1 MIHVYYMKICEWF
14 YYSLKLHF
22 RALILNFATESRLKP
37 IVFTMK
43 RTIISLFAIPLLFCA
58 SAQIYKNADAPVDA
72 RVEDLLSRMTL
83 EEKVQ
88 QLTMHGLG
96 AFPHIE
102 EVVGVCDSPFEGLE
116 LIANQSKEAKKHAKE
131 KTRLGIPPIQ
141 IAECLHGLLAY
152 GATIYPQAI
161 AQGSTWNPELI
172 EQMSS
177 QIASEASSVGVDQAL
192 SPLFDL
198 IRDPRYGR
206 NEECY
211 AEDPYLVAE
220 IGKAFV
226 TGMQGKP
233 EETRTRIPEGKLMC
247 TAKHFAGYSVPAAG
261 INLAPAS
268 LGERE
273 MRTLHLY
280 PFEKVVKEA
289 NVYSVMPSYNETDG
303 IPAHANHHLLT
314 DILRDEWGFEGY
326 VFSDYGGASHLTHFH
341 KTAADKKEAAY
352 QAFTAGLDLE
362 AARPDIYPHIAE
374 LVKEGRLS
382 EADVDVAVRRILKA
396 KFRSGVFDKKY
407 ADVKNIKKH
416 VHTPEHIA
424 LAKTIADESIVL
436 LQNKNN
442 ILPLDPAKIKSI
454 AVVGPNANQVQYGDY
469 SYTRDNKSGVTVLQ
483 GITDLVGD
491 KVKVNYAKG
500 CGISSL
506 DTTGIAEAVEAAR
519 ESDVVVAVLGETSV
533 ILSGLGWGRG
543 PGEMEADDAFTTGEG
558 YDITDI
564 NPIGVQRQLLEALKT
579 TGKPMVLVLVHGRP
593 WSIGWEKDNMDAIL
607 EAWYP
612 GEQGGNSVADIIFG
626 KVNPSGRLN
635 ATFPQSA
642 GHIPVAYDY
651 KPSAKGINREPG
663 TPEKPGRDYVFSSP
677 YPLFPFGHGLS
688 YTDFEYG
695 DMQISGDTFGNEG
708 ITVSVNVKNTGSVPG
723 KEVVQLYVNDKI
735 SSVTTPVKALKG
747 FSKISLAPGESRRVS
762 FTVAPEDLGLWNHD
776 MKYVTEPG
784 EFDFMF
790 GKSSEDIQCTRT
802 ARYTGE

>member
-1 MIHVYYMKICEWF
+1 
-14 YYSLKLHF
+14 
-22 RALILNFATESRLKP
+22 
-37 IVFTMK
+37 MK
-43 RTIISLFAIPLLFCA
+43 RAIISLFAIPLLFCA
-58 SAQIYKNADAPVDA
+58 SAQTYKDAGAPVDA

-96 AFPHIE
+96 AFPHIG

-172 EQMSS
+172 ERMSA
-177 QIASEASSVGVDQAL
+177 QIAEEASSVGVDQAL

-233 EETRTRIPEGKLMC
+233 EQTRTGIPEGKLMC

-314 DILRDEWGFEGY
+314 EILRHEWGFEGY

-341 KTAADKKEAAY
+341 KTAPDKKEAAY

-436 LQNKNN
+436 LQNNDN
-442 ILPLDPAKIKSI
+442 ILPLNPDKIKSI

-506 DTTGIAEAVEAAR
+506 DTTGIAEAVEAAK

-543 PGEMEADDAFTTGEG
+543 PGDMEADDAFTTGEG

-564 NPIGVQRQLLEALKT
+564 NPIGVQRELLQALKA
-579 TGKPMVLVLVHGRP
+579 TGKPIVLVLVHGRP
-593 WSIGWEKDNMDAIL
+593 WSIVWEKDNMDAIL

-612 GEQGGNSVADIIFG
+612 GEQGGNSVADIICG

-635 ATFPQSA
+635 ATIPQSA

-677 YPLFPFGHGLS
+677 APVFPFGHGLS
-688 YTDFEYG
+688 YTDFEYS
-695 DMQISGDTFGNEG
+695 DMQISGETFGNDG
-708 ITVSVNVKNTGSVPG
+708 VTVSVNVKNTGSVPG

-762 FTVAPEDLGLWNHD
+762 FTVAPADLGLWNRD

-784 EFDFMF
+784 DFDFMF
-790 GKSSEDIQCTRT
+790 GKSSENIQCMRT

>member
-1 MIHVYYMKICEWF
+1 
-14 YYSLKLHF
+14 
-22 RALILNFATESRLKP
+22 
-37 IVFTMK
+37 MK
-43 RTIISLFAIPLLFCA
+43 RAIISLFAIPLLFCA
-58 SAQIYKNADAPVDA
+58 SAQTYKDAGAPVDA

-96 AFPHIE
+96 AFPHIG

-172 EQMSS
+172 ERMSA
-177 QIASEASSVGVDQAL
+177 QIAEEASSVGVDQAL

-233 EETRTRIPEGKLMC
+233 EQTRTGIPEGKLMC

-314 DILRDEWGFEGY
+314 EILRHEWGFEGY

-341 KTAADKKEAAY
+341 KTAPDKKEAAY

-436 LQNKNN
+436 LQNNDN
-442 ILPLDPAKIKSI
+442 ILPLNPDKIKSI

-506 DTTGIAEAVEAAR
+506 DTTGIGEAVEAAK

-543 PGEMEADDAFTTGEG
+543 PGDMEADDAFTTGEG

-564 NPIGVQRQLLEALKT
+564 NPIGVQRELLQALKA
-579 TGKPMVLVLVHGRP
+579 TGKPIVLVLVHGRP
-593 WSIGWEKDNMDAIL
+593 WSIVWEKDNMDAIL

-635 ATFPQSA
+635 ATIPQSA

-677 YPLFPFGHGLS
+677 APVFPFGHGLS
-688 YTDFEYG
+688 YTDFEYS
-695 DMQISGDTFGNEG
+695 DMQISGETFGNDG
-708 ITVSVNVKNTGSVPG
+708 VTVSVNVKNTGSVPG

-762 FTVAPEDLGLWNHD
+762 FTVAPADLGLWNRD

-784 EFDFMF
+784 DFDFMF
-790 GKSSEDIQCTRT
+790 GKSSENIQCMRT

>member
-1 MIHVYYMKICEWF
+1 MKICERF

-22 RALILNFATESRLKP
+22 RALILNFATESRPKP

-58 SAQIYKNADAPVDA
+58 SAQTYKNADAPVDA

-96 AFPHIE
+96 AFPHIG

-116 LIANQSKEAKKHAKE
+116 LIANQSKEAKRHAKE

-172 EQMSS
+172 ERMSA
-177 QIASEASSVGVDQAL
+177 QIAEEASSVGVDQAL

-233 EETRTRIPEGKLMC
+233 EQTRTRIPEGKLMC

-506 DTTGIAEAVEAAR
+506 DTTGIAEAVEAAK

-564 NPIGVQRQLLEALKT
+564 NPIGVQRKLLQALKA

-612 GEQGGNSVADIIFG
+612 GEQGGNAVADVLFG

-663 TPEKPGRDYVFSSP
+663 TPERPGRDYVFSSP
-677 YPLFPFGHGLS
+677 DPVFPFGHGLS

-762 FTVAPEDLGLWNHD
+762 FTVAPADLGLWNRD

>member
-1 MIHVYYMKICEWF
+1 
-14 YYSLKLHF
+14 
-22 RALILNFATESRLKP
+22 
-37 IVFTMK
+37 MK
-43 RTIISLFAIPLLFCA
+43 RAIISLFAIPLLFCA
-58 SAQIYKNADAPVDA
+58 SAQTYKDAGASVDA

-96 AFPHIE
+96 AFPHIG

-172 EQMSS
+172 ERMSA
-177 QIASEASSVGVDQAL
+177 QIAEEASSVGVDQAL

-233 EETRTRIPEGKLMC
+233 EQTRTGIPEGKLMC

-314 DILRDEWGFEGY
+314 EILRHEWGFEGY

-341 KTAADKKEAAY
+341 KTAPDKKEAAY

-436 LQNKNN
+436 LQNNDN
-442 ILPLDPAKIKSI
+442 ILPLNPDKIKSI

-506 DTTGIAEAVEAAR
+506 DTTGIAEAVEAAK

-543 PGEMEADDAFTTGEG
+543 PGDMEADDAFTTGEG

-564 NPIGVQRQLLEALKT
+564 NPIGVQRELLQALKA
-579 TGKPMVLVLVHGRP
+579 TGKPIVLVLVHGRP
-593 WSIGWEKDNMDAIL
+593 WSIVWEKDNMDAIL

-635 ATFPQSA
+635 ATIPQSA

-677 YPLFPFGHGLS
+677 APVFPFGHGLS

-695 DMQISGDTFGNEG
+695 DMQISGETFGNDG
-708 ITVSVNVKNTGSVPG
+708 VTVSVNVKNTGSVPG

-762 FTVAPEDLGLWNHD
+762 FTVAPADLGLWNRD

-784 EFDFMF
+784 DFDFMF
-790 GKSSEDIQCTRT
+790 GKSSENIQCMRT

>member
-1 MIHVYYMKICEWF
+1 M

-58 SAQIYKNADAPVDA
+58 SAQTYKNADAPVDA

-96 AFPHIE
+96 AFPHIG

-177 QIASEASSVGVDQAL
+177 QIALEASSVGVDQAL

-233 EETRTRIPEGKLMC
+233 EQTRTRIPEGKLMC

-362 AARPDIYPHIAE
+362 AARPDIYPHIEE

-407 ADVKNIKKH
+407 ADVKNIKKN

-506 DTTGIAEAVEAAR
+506 DTTGIAEAVKAAR

-564 NPIGVQRQLLEALKT
+564 NPIGVQRKLLQALKA

-635 ATFPQSA
+635 ATFPQST

-677 YPLFPFGHGLS
+677 DPVFPFGHGLS

-708 ITVSVNVKNTGSVPG
+708 ITVSVNVKNTGSVSG

-762 FTVAPEDLGLWNHD
+762 FTVAPEDLGLWNRD

>member
-1 MIHVYYMKICEWF
+1 
-14 YYSLKLHF
+14 
-22 RALILNFATESRLKP
+22 
-37 IVFTMK
+37 MK
-43 RTIISLFAIPLLFCA
+43 RAIISLFAIPLLFCA
-58 SAQIYKNADAPVDA
+58 SAQTYKDAGAPVDA

-96 AFPHIE
+96 AFPHIG

-172 EQMSS
+172 ERMSA

-233 EETRTRIPEGKLMC
+233 EQTRTGIPEGKLMC

-341 KTAADKKEAAY
+341 KTAPDKKEAAY

-564 NPIGVQRQLLEALKT
+564 NPIGVQRKLLQALKA

-612 GEQGGNSVADIIFG
+612 GEQGGNSVAEIIFG

-677 YPLFPFGHGLS
+677 DPVFPFGHGLS

-708 ITVSVNVKNTGSVPG
+708 ITVSVNVKNTGSVSG

-762 FTVAPEDLGLWNHD
+762 FTVAPADLGLWNRD

>member
-1 MIHVYYMKICEWF
+1 M
-14 YYSLKLHF
+14 YYSLKLRF
-22 RALILNFATESRLKP
+22 RVLILNFATESRLKP

-58 SAQIYKNADAPVDA
+58 SAQTYKNADAPVDA

-96 AFPHIE
+96 AFPHIG

-161 AQGSTWNPELI
+161 SQGSTWNPELI

-177 QIASEASSVGVDQAL
+177 QIALEASSVGVDQAL

-233 EETRTRIPEGKLMC
+233 EQTRIRIPEGKLMC

-407 ADVKNIKKH
+407 ADVKNIKKN

-506 DTTGIAEAVEAAR
+506 DTTGIAEAVEAAK

-564 NPIGVQRQLLEALKT
+564 NPIGVQRQLLEALKA

-635 ATFPQSA
+635 ATFPQST

-651 KPSAKGINREPG
+651 KPSAKGINCEPG

-677 YPLFPFGHGLS
+677 DPVFPFGHGLS

-762 FTVAPEDLGLWNHD
+762 FTVAPEDLGLWNRD

>member
-1 MIHVYYMKICEWF
+1 
-14 YYSLKLHF
+14 
-22 RALILNFATESRLKP
+22 
-37 IVFTMK
+37 MK
-43 RTIISLFAIPLLFCA
+43 RAIISLFAIPLLFCA
-58 SAQIYKNADAPVDA
+58 SAQTYKDAGAPVDA

-96 AFPHIE
+96 AFPHIG
-102 EVVGVCDSPFEGLE
+102 EVGGVCDSPFEGLE

-172 EQMSS
+172 ERMSA
-177 QIASEASSVGVDQAL
+177 QIAEEASSVGVDQAL

-233 EETRTRIPEGKLMC
+233 EQTRTGIPEGKLMC

-314 DILRDEWGFEGY
+314 EILRHEWGFEGY

-341 KTAADKKEAAY
+341 KTAPDKKEAAY

-436 LQNKNN
+436 LQNNDN
-442 ILPLDPAKIKSI
+442 ILPLNPDKIKSI

-506 DTTGIAEAVEAAR
+506 DTTGIAEAVEAAK

-543 PGEMEADDAFTTGEG
+543 PGDMEADDAFTTGEG

-564 NPIGVQRQLLEALKT
+564 NPIGVQRELLQALKA
-579 TGKPMVLVLVHGRP
+579 TGKPIVLVLVHGRP
-593 WSIGWEKDNMDAIL
+593 WSIVWEKDNMDAIL

-635 ATFPQSA
+635 ATIPQSA

-677 YPLFPFGHGLS
+677 APVFPFGHGLS
-688 YTDFEYG
+688 YTDFEYS
-695 DMQISGDTFGNEG
+695 DMQISGETFGNDG
-708 ITVSVNVKNTGSVPG
+708 VTVSVNVKNTGSVPG

-762 FTVAPEDLGLWNHD
+762 FTVAPADLGLWNRD

-784 EFDFMF
+784 DFDFMF
-790 GKSSEDIQCTRT
+790 GKSSENIQCMRT

>member
-1 MIHVYYMKICEWF
+1 
-14 YYSLKLHF
+14 
-22 RALILNFATESRLKP
+22 
-37 IVFTMK
+37 MK
-43 RTIISLFAIPLLFCA
+43 RAIISLFAIPLLFCA
-58 SAQIYKNADAPVDA
+58 SAQTYKDAGAPVDA

-96 AFPHIE
+96 AFPHIG

-116 LIANQSKEAKKHAKE
+116 LIANKSKEAKKHAKE

-172 EQMSS
+172 ERMSA
-177 QIASEASSVGVDQAL
+177 QIAEEASSVGVDQAL

-233 EETRTRIPEGKLMC
+233 EQTRTGIPEGKLMC

-314 DILRDEWGFEGY
+314 EILRHEWGFEGY

-341 KTAADKKEAAY
+341 KTAPDKKEAAY

-436 LQNKNN
+436 LQNNDN
-442 ILPLDPAKIKSI
+442 ILPLNPDKIKSI

-506 DTTGIAEAVEAAR
+506 DTTGIAEAVEAAK

-543 PGEMEADDAFTTGEG
+543 PGDMEADDAFTTGEG

-564 NPIGVQRQLLEALKT
+564 NPIGVQRELLQALKA
-579 TGKPMVLVLVHGRP
+579 TGKPIVLVLVHGRP
-593 WSIGWEKDNMDAIL
+593 WSIVWEKDNMDAIL

-635 ATFPQSA
+635 ATIPQSA

-677 YPLFPFGHGLS
+677 APVFPFGHGLS
-688 YTDFEYG
+688 YTDFEYS
-695 DMQISGDTFGNEG
+695 DMQISGETFGNDG
-708 ITVSVNVKNTGSVPG
+708 VTVSVNVKNTGSVPG

-762 FTVAPEDLGLWNHD
+762 FTVAPADLGLWNRD

-784 EFDFMF
+784 DFDFMF
-790 GKSSEDIQCTRT
+790 GKSSENIQCMRT

>member
-1 MIHVYYMKICEWF
+1 
-14 YYSLKLHF
+14 
-22 RALILNFATESRLKP
+22 
-37 IVFTMK
+37 MK
-43 RTIISLFAIPLLFCA
+43 RAIISLFAIPLLFCA
-58 SAQIYKNADAPVDA
+58 SAQTYKDAGAPVDA

-96 AFPHIE
+96 AFPHIG

-172 EQMSS
+172 ERMSA
-177 QIASEASSVGVDQAL
+177 QIAEEASSVGVDQAL

-233 EETRTRIPEGKLMC
+233 EQTRTGIPEGKLMC

-314 DILRDEWGFEGY
+314 EILRHEWGFEGY

-341 KTAADKKEAAY
+341 KTAPDKKEAAY

-436 LQNKNN
+436 LQNNDN
-442 ILPLDPAKIKSI
+442 ILPLNPDKIKSI

-506 DTTGIAEAVEAAR
+506 DTTGIAEAVEAAK

-533 ILSGLGWGRG
+533 IL
-543 PGEMEADDAFTTGEG
+543 
-558 YDITDI
+558 
-564 NPIGVQRQLLEALKT
+564 
-579 TGKPMVLVLVHGRP
+579 
-593 WSIGWEKDNMDAIL
+593 
-607 EAWYP
+607 
-612 GEQGGNSVADIIFG
+612 
-626 KVNPSGRLN
+626 
-635 ATFPQSA
+635 
-642 GHIPVAYDY
+642 
-651 KPSAKGINREPG
+651 
-663 TPEKPGRDYVFSSP
+663 
-677 YPLFPFGHGLS
+677 
-688 YTDFEYG
+688 
-695 DMQISGDTFGNEG
+695 
-708 ITVSVNVKNTGSVPG
+708 
-723 KEVVQLYVNDKI
+723 
-735 SSVTTPVKALKG
+735 
-747 FSKISLAPGESRRVS
+747 
-762 FTVAPEDLGLWNHD
+762 
-776 MKYVTEPG
+776 
-784 EFDFMF
+784 
-790 GKSSEDIQCTRT
+790 
-802 ARYTGE
+802 

>member
-1 MIHVYYMKICEWF
+1 
-14 YYSLKLHF
+14 
-22 RALILNFATESRLKP
+22 
-37 IVFTMK
+37 MK
-43 RTIISLFAIPLLFCA
+43 RTIISLLAVSLMLSV
-58 SAQIYKNADAPVDA
+58 SAQTYKNADAPVDA
-72 RVEDLLSRMTL
+72 RIEDLLSRMTL

-96 AFPHIE
+96 AFPHISE
-102 EVVGVCDSPFEGLE
+102 AVGVCDSPFEGLE
-116 LIANQSKEAKKHAKE
+116 LIANQSKAAKKHAKE
-131 KTRLGIPPIQ
+131 NTRLGIPPIQ

-172 EQMSS
+172 ERMSA
-177 QIASEASSVGVDQAL
+177 QIAEEASSVGVDQAL

-233 EETRTRIPEGKLMC
+233 EQTRTGIPEGKLMC

-362 AARPDIYPHIAE
+362 AGRPDIYPHIAE
-374 LVKEGRLS
+374 LVKEGHLS

-407 ADVKNIKKH
+407 ADVKNIKKN
-416 VHTPEHIA
+416 VHTPEHVA

-436 LQNKNN
+436 LQNKDN
-442 ILPLDPAKIKSI
+442 ILPLNPDKIKSI

-506 DTTGIAEAVEAAR
+506 DTTGIAEAVEAAK

-564 NPIGVQRQLLEALKT
+564 NPIGVQRQLLQALKA
-579 TGKPMVLVLVHGRP
+579 TGKPIVLVLVHGRP

-612 GEQGGNSVADIIFG
+612 GEQGGNSIADIIFG

-663 TPEKPGRDYVFSSP
+663 TPGKPGRDYVFSSP
-677 YPLFPFGHGLS
+677 DPVFPFGHGLS
-688 YTDFEYG
+688 YTDFEYS
-695 DMQISGDTFGNEG
+695 DMQISGDTFGSDG
-708 ITVSVNVKNTGSVPG
+708 VTVSVNVKNTGSVPG

-735 SSVTTPVKALKG
+735 SSVTTPVKVLRG

-762 FTVAPEDLGLWNHD
+762 FTVVPADLGLWNRD

-784 EFDFMF
+784 DFDFMF
-790 GKSSEDIQCTRT
+790 GKSSENIQCMRT

>member
-1 MIHVYYMKICEWF
+1 
-14 YYSLKLHF
+14 
-22 RALILNFATESRLKP
+22 
-37 IVFTMK
+37 MK
-43 RTIISLFAIPLLFCA
+43 RAIISLFAIPLLFCA
-58 SAQIYKNADAPVDA
+58 SAQTYKDAGASVDA

-96 AFPHIE
+96 AFPHIG

-172 EQMSS
+172 ERMSA
-177 QIASEASSVGVDQAL
+177 QIAEEASSVGVDQAL

-233 EETRTRIPEGKLMC
+233 EQTRTGIPEGKLMC

-314 DILRDEWGFEGY
+314 EILRHEWGFEGY

-341 KTAADKKEAAY
+341 KTAPDKKEAAY

-436 LQNKNN
+436 LQNNDN
-442 ILPLDPAKIKSI
+442 ILPLNPDKIKSI

-506 DTTGIAEAVEAAR
+506 DTTGIAEAVEAAK

-543 PGEMEADDAFTTGEG
+543 PGDMEADDAFTTGEG

-564 NPIGVQRQLLEALKT
+564 NPIGVQRELLQALKA
-579 TGKPMVLVLVHGRP
+579 TGKPIVLVLVHGRP
-593 WSIGWEKDNMDAIL
+593 WSIVWEKDNMDAIL

-635 ATFPQSA
+635 ATIPQSA

-677 YPLFPFGHGLS
+677 APVFPFGHGLS
-688 YTDFEYG
+688 YTDFEYS
-695 DMQISGDTFGNEG
+695 DMQISGETFGNDG
-708 ITVSVNVKNTGSVPG
+708 VTVSVNVKNTGSVPG

-762 FTVAPEDLGLWNHD
+762 FTVAPEDLGLWNRD

-802 ARYTGE
+802 ARYTGK

>member
-1 MIHVYYMKICEWF
+1 
-14 YYSLKLHF
+14 
-22 RALILNFATESRLKP
+22 
-37 IVFTMK
+37 MK
-43 RTIISLFAIPLLFCA
+43 RAIISLFAIPLLFCA
-58 SAQIYKNADAPVDA
+58 SAQTYKDAGAPVDA

-96 AFPHIE
+96 AFPHIG

-172 EQMSS
+172 ERMSA
-177 QIASEASSVGVDQAL
+177 QIAEEASSVGVDQAL

-233 EETRTRIPEGKLMC
+233 EQTRTGIPEGKLMC

-314 DILRDEWGFEGY
+314 EILRHEWGFEGY

-341 KTAADKKEAAY
+341 KTAPDKKEAAY

-382 EADVDVAVRRILKA
+382 GADVDVAVRRILKA

-436 LQNKNN
+436 LQNNDN
-442 ILPLDPAKIKSI
+442 ILPLNPDKIKSI

-506 DTTGIAEAVEAAR
+506 DTTGIAEAVEAAK

-543 PGEMEADDAFTTGEG
+543 PGDMEADDAFTTGEG

-564 NPIGVQRQLLEALKT
+564 NPIGVQRELLQALKA
-579 TGKPMVLVLVHGRP
+579 TGKPIVLVLVHGRP
-593 WSIGWEKDNMDAIL
+593 WSIVWEKDNMDAIL

-635 ATFPQSA
+635 ATIPQSA

-677 YPLFPFGHGLS
+677 APVFPFGHGLS
-688 YTDFEYG
+688 YTDFEYS
-695 DMQISGDTFGNEG
+695 DMQISGETFGNDG
-708 ITVSVNVKNTGSVPG
+708 VTVSVNVKNTGSVPG

-762 FTVAPEDLGLWNHD
+762 FTVAPADLGLWNRD

-784 EFDFMF
+784 DFDFMF
-790 GKSSEDIQCTRT
+790 GKSSENIQCMRT

>member
-1 MIHVYYMKICEWF
+1 
-14 YYSLKLHF
+14 
-22 RALILNFATESRLKP
+22 
-37 IVFTMK
+37 MK
-43 RTIISLFAIPLLFCA
+43 RAIISLFAIPLLFCA
-58 SAQIYKNADAPVDA
+58 SAQTYKDAGASVDA

-96 AFPHIE
+96 AFPHIG

-172 EQMSS
+172 ERMSA
-177 QIASEASSVGVDQAL
+177 QIAEEASSVGVDQAL

-233 EETRTRIPEGKLMC
+233 EQTRTGIPEGKLMC

-314 DILRDEWGFEGY
+314 EILRHEWGFEGY

-341 KTAADKKEAAY
+341 KTAPDKKEAAY

-436 LQNKNN
+436 LQNNDN
-442 ILPLDPAKIKSI
+442 ILPLNPDKIKSI

-506 DTTGIAEAVEAAR
+506 DTTGIAEAVEAAK

-543 PGEMEADDAFTTGEG
+543 PGDMEADDAFTTGEG

-564 NPIGVQRQLLEALKT
+564 NPIGVQRELLQALKA
-579 TGKPMVLVLVHGRP
+579 TGKPIVLVLVHGRP
-593 WSIGWEKDNMDAIL
+593 WSIVWEKDNMDAIL

-635 ATFPQSA
+635 ATIPQSA

-677 YPLFPFGHGLS
+677 APVFPFGHGLS
-688 YTDFEYG
+688 YTDFEYS
-695 DMQISGDTFGNEG
+695 DMQISGETFGNDG
-708 ITVSVNVKNTGSVPG
+708 VTVSVNVKNTGSVPG

-762 FTVAPEDLGLWNHD
+762 FTVAPADLGLWNRD

-784 EFDFMF
+784 DFDFMF
-790 GKSSEDIQCTRT
+790 GKSSENIQCMRT

>member
-1 MIHVYYMKICEWF
+1 
-14 YYSLKLHF
+14 
-22 RALILNFATESRLKP
+22 
-37 IVFTMK
+37 MK
-43 RTIISLFAIPLLFCA
+43 RAIISLFAIPLLFCA
-58 SAQIYKNADAPVDA
+58 SAQTYKDAGASVDA

-96 AFPHIE
+96 AFPHIG

-233 EETRTRIPEGKLMC
+233 EQTRTGIPEGKLMC

-314 DILRDEWGFEGY
+314 EILRHEWGFEGY

-341 KTAADKKEAAY
+341 KTAPDKKEAAY

-436 LQNKNN
+436 LQNNDN
-442 ILPLDPAKIKSI
+442 ILPLNPDKIKSI

-506 DTTGIAEAVEAAR
+506 DTTGIAEAVEAAK

-564 NPIGVQRQLLEALKT
+564 NPIGVQRELLQALKA
-579 TGKPMVLVLVHGRP
+579 TGKPIVLVLVHGRP
-593 WSIGWEKDNMDAIL
+593 WSIVWEKDNMDAIL

-635 ATFPQSA
+635 ATIPQSA

-677 YPLFPFGHGLS
+677 DPVFPFGHGLS
-688 YTDFEYG
+688 YTDFEYS

-762 FTVAPEDLGLWNHD
+762 FTVAPADLGLWNRD

-784 EFDFMF
+784 DFDFMF
-790 GKSSEDIQCTRT
+790 GKSSENIQCMRT

>member
-1 MIHVYYMKICEWF
+1 
-14 YYSLKLHF
+14 
-22 RALILNFATESRLKP
+22 
-37 IVFTMK
+37 MK
-43 RTIISLFAIPLLFCA
+43 RAIISLFAIPLLFCA
-58 SAQIYKNADAPVDA
+58 SAQTYKDAGAPVDA

-96 AFPHIE
+96 AFPHIG

-172 EQMSS
+172 ERMSA
-177 QIASEASSVGVDQAL
+177 QIAEEASSVGVDQAL

-233 EETRTRIPEGKLMC
+233 EQTRTGIPEGKLMC

-314 DILRDEWGFEGY
+314 EILRHEWGFEGY

-341 KTAADKKEAAY
+341 KTAPDKKEAAY

-436 LQNKNN
+436 LQNNDN
-442 ILPLDPAKIKSI
+442 ILPLNPDKIKSI

-506 DTTGIAEAVEAAR
+506 DTTGIAEAVEAAK

-543 PGEMEADDAFTTGEG
+543 PGDMEADDAFTTGEG

-564 NPIGVQRQLLEALKT
+564 NPIGVQRELLQALKA
-579 TGKPMVLVLVHGRP
+579 TGKPIVLVLVHGRP
-593 WSIGWEKDNMDAIL
+593 WSIVWEKDNMDAIL

-635 ATFPQSA
+635 ATIPQSA

-677 YPLFPFGHGLS
+677 APVFPFGHGLS
-688 YTDFEYG
+688 YTDFEYS
-695 DMQISGDTFGNEG
+695 DMQISGETFGNDG
-708 ITVSVNVKNTGSVPG
+708 VTVSVNVKNTGSVPG

-747 FSKISLAPGESRRVS
+747 FSKISLAAMRQNNGCFFLHV
-762 FTVAPEDLGLWNHD
+762 
-776 MKYVTEPG
+776 
-784 EFDFMF
+784 
-790 GKSSEDIQCTRT
+790 
-802 ARYTGE
+802 

>member
-1 MIHVYYMKICEWF
+1 
-14 YYSLKLHF
+14 
-22 RALILNFATESRLKP
+22 
-37 IVFTMK
+37 MK
-43 RTIISLFAIPLLFCA
+43 RAIISLFAIPLLFCA
-58 SAQIYKNADAPVDA
+58 SAQTYKDAGAPVDA

-96 AFPHIE
+96 AFPHIG

-172 EQMSS
+172 ERMSA
-177 QIASEASSVGVDQAL
+177 QIAEEASSVGVDQAL

-233 EETRTRIPEGKLMC
+233 EQTRTGIPEGKLMC

-314 DILRDEWGFEGY
+314 EILRHEWGFEGY

-341 KTAADKKEAAY
+341 KTAPDKKEAAY

-436 LQNKNN
+436 LQNNDN
-442 ILPLDPAKIKSI
+442 ILPLNPDKIKSI

-506 DTTGIAEAVEAAR
+506 DTTGIAEAVEAAK

-543 PGEMEADDAFTTGEG
+543 PGDMEADDAFTTGEG

-564 NPIGVQRQLLEALKT
+564 NPIGVQRELLQALKA
-579 TGKPMVLVLVHGRP
+579 TGKPIVLVLVHGRP
-593 WSIGWEKDNMDAIL
+593 WSIVWEKDNMDAIL

-635 ATFPQSA
+635 ATIPQSA

-677 YPLFPFGHGLS
+677 APVFPFGHGLS
-688 YTDFEYG
+688 YTDFEYS
-695 DMQISGDTFGNEG
+695 DMQISGETFGNDG
-708 ITVSVNVKNTGSVPG
+708 VTVSVNVKNTGSVPG

-762 FTVAPEDLGLWNHD
+762 FTVAPADLGLWNRD
-776 MKYVTEPG
+776 MRYVTEPG
-784 EFDFMF
+784 DFDFMF
-790 GKSSEDIQCTRT
+790 GKSSENIQCMRT

>member
-1 MIHVYYMKICEWF
+1 MKICERF

-43 RTIISLFAIPLLFCA
+43 RAIISLLAIPLMLSA
-58 SAQIYKNADAPVDA
+58 SAQTYKDAGASVDA

-96 AFPHIE
+96 AFPHIG

-172 EQMSS
+172 ERMSA
-177 QIASEASSVGVDQAL
+177 QIAEEASSVGVDQAL

-233 EETRTRIPEGKLMC
+233 EQTRTGIPEGKLMC

-314 DILRDEWGFEGY
+314 EILRDEWGFEGY

-341 KTAADKKEAAY
+341 KTAPDKKEAAY

-469 SYTRDNKSGVTVLQ
+469 SYTRDNKSGLTVLQ

-543 PGEMEADDAFTTGEG
+543 PGDMEADDAFTTGEG

-564 NPIGVQRQLLEALKT
+564 NPIGVQRELLQALKA
-579 TGKPMVLVLVHGRP
+579 TGKPIVLVLVHGRP

-677 YPLFPFGHGLS
+677 DPVFSFGHGLS

-762 FTVAPEDLGLWNHD
+762 FTVAPEDLGLWNRD

>member
-1 MIHVYYMKICEWF
+1 
-14 YYSLKLHF
+14 
-22 RALILNFATESRLKP
+22 
-37 IVFTMK
+37 MK
-43 RTIISLFAIPLLFCA
+43 RAIISLFAIPLLFCA
-58 SAQIYKNADAPVDA
+58 SAQTYKDAGASVDA

-96 AFPHIE
+96 AFPHIG

-172 EQMSS
+172 ERMSA
-177 QIASEASSVGVDQAL
+177 QIAEEASSVGVDQAL

-233 EETRTRIPEGKLMC
+233 EQTRTGIPEGKLMC

-436 LQNKNN
+436 LQNNDN
-442 ILPLDPAKIKSI
+442 ILPLNPDKIKSI

-506 DTTGIAEAVEAAR
+506 DTTGIAEAVEAAK

-564 NPIGVQRQLLEALKT
+564 NPIGVQRELLQALKA
-579 TGKPMVLVLVHGRP
+579 TGKPIVLVLVHGRP
-593 WSIGWEKDNMDAIL
+593 WSIVWEKDNMDAIL

-635 ATFPQSA
+635 ATIPQSA

-677 YPLFPFGHGLS
+677 DPIFPFGHGLS
-688 YTDFEYG
+688 YTDFEYS

-762 FTVAPEDLGLWNHD
+762 FTVAPEDLGLWNRD

-790 GKSSEDIQCTRT
+790 GKSSEDIQCART
-802 ARYTGE
+802 ARYTGK

>member
-1 MIHVYYMKICEWF
+1 
-14 YYSLKLHF
+14 
-22 RALILNFATESRLKP
+22 
-37 IVFTMK
+37 MK
-43 RTIISLFAIPLLFCA
+43 RAIISLFAIPLLFCA
-58 SAQIYKNADAPVDA
+58 SAQTYKDAGAPVDA

-96 AFPHIE
+96 AFPHIG

-172 EQMSS
+172 ERMSA
-177 QIASEASSVGVDQAL
+177 QIAEEASSVGVDQAL

-233 EETRTRIPEGKLMC
+233 EQTRTGIPEGKLMC

-314 DILRDEWGFEGY
+314 EILRHEWGFEGY

-341 KTAADKKEAAY
+341 KTAPDKKEAAY

-436 LQNKNN
+436 LQNNDN
-442 ILPLDPAKIKSI
+442 ILPLNPDKIKSI

-506 DTTGIAEAVEAAR
+506 DTTGIAEAVEAAK

-543 PGEMEADDAFTTGEG
+543 PGDMEADDAFTTGEG

-564 NPIGVQRQLLEALKT
+564 NPIGVQRELLQALKA
-579 TGKPMVLVLVHGRP
+579 TGKPIVLVLVHGRP
-593 WSIGWEKDNMDAIL
+593 WSIVWEKDNMDAIL

-635 ATFPQSA
+635 ATIPQSA

-677 YPLFPFGHGLS
+677 APVFPFGHGLS
-688 YTDFEYG
+688 YTDFEYS
-695 DMQISGDTFGNEG
+695 DMQISGETFGNDG
-708 ITVSVNVKNTGSVPG
+708 VTVSVNVKNTGSVPG

-762 FTVAPEDLGLWNHD
+762 FTVADR
-776 MKYVTEPG
+776 
-784 EFDFMF
+784 
-790 GKSSEDIQCTRT
+790 KSVV
-802 ARYTGE
+802 

>member
-1 MIHVYYMKICEWF
+1 
-14 YYSLKLHF
+14 
-22 RALILNFATESRLKP
+22 
-37 IVFTMK
+37 MK
-43 RTIISLFAIPLLFCA
+43 RAIISLFAIPLLFCA
-58 SAQIYKNADAPVDA
+58 SAQTYKDAGAPVDA

-96 AFPHIE
+96 AFPHIG

-116 LIANQSKEAKKHAKE
+116 LIANQSKEAKKQDKE

-172 EQMSS
+172 ERMSA
-177 QIASEASSVGVDQAL
+177 QIAEEASSVGVDQAL

-233 EETRTRIPEGKLMC
+233 EQTRTGIPEGKLMC

-314 DILRDEWGFEGY
+314 EILRHEWGFEGY

-341 KTAADKKEAAY
+341 KTAPDKKEAAY

-436 LQNKNN
+436 LQNNDN
-442 ILPLDPAKIKSI
+442 ILPLNPDKIKSI

-506 DTTGIAEAVEAAR
+506 DTTGIAEAVEAAK

-543 PGEMEADDAFTTGEG
+543 PGDMEADDAFTTGEG

-564 NPIGVQRQLLEALKT
+564 NPIGVQRELLQALKA
-579 TGKPMVLVLVHGRP
+579 TGKPIVLVLVHGRP
-593 WSIGWEKDNMDAIL
+593 WSIVWEKDNMDAIL

-635 ATFPQSA
+635 ATIPQSA

-677 YPLFPFGHGLS
+677 APVFPFGHGLS
-688 YTDFEYG
+688 YTDFEYS
-695 DMQISGDTFGNEG
+695 DMQISGETFGNDG
-708 ITVSVNVKNTGSVPG
+708 VTVSVNVKNTGSVPG

-762 FTVAPEDLGLWNHD
+762 FTVAPADLGLWNRD

-784 EFDFMF
+784 DFDFMF
-790 GKSSEDIQCTRT
+790 GKSSENIQCMRT